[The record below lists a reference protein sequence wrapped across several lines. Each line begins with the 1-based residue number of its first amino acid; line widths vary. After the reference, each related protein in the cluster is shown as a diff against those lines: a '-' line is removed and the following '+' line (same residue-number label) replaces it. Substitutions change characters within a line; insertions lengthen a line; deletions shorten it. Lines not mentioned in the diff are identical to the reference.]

1 MACPM
6 IRGYLKLIVL
16 KAIAEGPK
24 SGYALMKHVENS
36 TGSKPSSGSMYPL
49 LEQLKTDKMVT
60 TRGVGRT
67 TEYTLSHIG
76 KTALEELEAQR
87 AKIADNFADGMR
99 MLSALTGDQAPQE
112 IIDMLHRGE
121 VPFKEINPEL
131 ENLKNMLFE
140 HLKEGTLHVNA
151 PRIKKILSKT
161 CKELKTI

>member
-49 LEQLKTDKMVT
+49 LEQLKADKILT

-67 TEYTLSHIG
+67 TEYTLTQIG
-76 KTALEELEAQR
+76 KNALDELETKR

-99 MLSALTGDQAPQE
+99 MLSALTGDQVPQE
-112 IIDMLHRGE
+112 IIDMMHKGE

-131 ENLKNMLFE
+131 ENLKHLLFE
-140 HLKEGTLHVNA
+140 HLKKGTLHMHA
-151 PRIKKILSKT
+151 QRIKKILFKT